1 MIRAHATPNPMT
13 RGTVMEEA
21 PVSPRGATPPGRS
34 PEVDIRVVLF
44 TVSDGHLLVALNDC
58 ATGASLPRGWPSR
71 EESLDSAARRI
82 VEAHLG
88 PKEVYLEQL
97 YSLNVT
103 EQGIWSIV
111 VSYMALA
118 SSQGQ
123 QESGPPGNWHGVET
137 GLIQSVTDR
146 KVLEYAVVRLRAKL
160 SYTTIA
166 FHLLPAEFT
175 LRELQ
180 GVYEA
185 ILDHPLDKRNFR
197 RRVFATGMLDKTP
210 EKRRDGSHRPASLY
224 QFRPPHDQ
232 ERFLTPSWVESSS
245 S

>member
-1 MIRAHATPNPMT
+1 MIRVHIPHIPTT
-13 RGTVMEEA
+13 SGTTEEE
-21 PVSPRGATPPGRS
+21 PVSPCGATPPGRS
-34 PEVDIRVVLF
+34 PKVDIRVVLF
-44 TVSDGHLLVALNDC
+44 TVSEGRLMVALDDC
-58 ATGASLPRGWPSR
+58 ATGPNLPRGWPSP
-71 EESLDSAARRI
+71 EQSLDIGARRI

-103 EQGIWSIV
+103 EQGAWSIV

-123 QESGPPGNWHGVET
+123 NEPGPQGNWHGIET

-146 KVLEYAVVRLRAKL
+146 KVLDYAVVRLRAKL

-166 FHLLPAEFT
+166 FHLLAPKFT

-232 ERFLTPSWVESSS
+232 DRFLTPSWVEGSSS
-245 S
+245 